1 MKKTLKWLIFIAY
14 IAALVYFMFFAEILG
29 RTDVSRTYRYNLVP
43 FKEIKRFVNHFWQ
56 LGLTAVLA
64 NIAGNVVAFM
74 PFGFCLPLIADHRIK
89 FFGCMLYTFG
99 LSLAIELIQLV
110 IQNCQRQEHL
120 RFLIGI
126 ELLMERQRVHL
137 VFHIGI
143 LMHQLIADAEI
154 IVLAQFQQALP
165 FVDRPAHH
173 AAGN

>member
-1 MKKTLKWLIFIAY
+1 MADFYCVYCCTGIFYVLCGNSRKDGCITHVP
-14 IAALVYFMFFAEILG
+14 VY
-29 RTDVSRTYRYNLVP
+29 LVP

-110 IQNCQRQEHL
+110 SKVGSFDVDDLMLNTLGGVLGYLTFLCYKKMCQ
-120 RFLIGI
+120 
-126 ELLMERQRVHL
+126 
-137 VFHIGI
+137 FH
-143 LMHQLIADAEI
+143 
-154 IVLAQFQQALP
+154 
-165 FVDRPAHH
+165 RKRKKS
-173 AAGN
+173 

>member
-110 IQNCQRQEHL
+110 SKVGSFDVDDLLLNTIGGIVGFICYRIIQKARVRRKL
-120 RFLIGI
+120 RGKKTY
-126 ELLMERQRVHL
+126 
-137 VFHIGI
+137 
-143 LMHQLIADAEI
+143 
-154 IVLAQFQQALP
+154 
-165 FVDRPAHH
+165 
-173 AAGN
+173 

>member
-1 MKKTLKWLIFIAY
+1 MKNRKMKKTLKWLIFIAY

-29 RTDVSRTYRYNLVP
+29 
-43 FKEIKRFVNHFWQ
+43 IKRFVNHFWQ

-110 IQNCQRQEHL
+110 SKVGSFDVDDLMLNTLGGVLGYLTFLCYKKMCQ
-120 RFLIGI
+120 
-126 ELLMERQRVHL
+126 
-137 VFHIGI
+137 FH
-143 LMHQLIADAEI
+143 
-154 IVLAQFQQALP
+154 
-165 FVDRPAHH
+165 RKRKKS
-173 AAGN
+173 

>member
-89 FFGCMLYTFG
+89 FF
-99 LSLAIELIQLV
+99 E
-110 IQNCQRQEHL
+110 
-120 RFLIGI
+120 IG
-126 ELLMERQRVHL
+126 R
-137 VFHIGI
+137 
-143 LMHQLIADAEI
+143 
-154 IVLAQFQQALP
+154 
-165 FVDRPAHH
+165 AHV
-173 AAGN
+173 

>member
-1 MKKTLKWLIFIAY
+1 MKNRKMKKTLKWLIFIAY

-110 IQNCQRQEHL
+110 SKVGSFDVDNLMLNTLGGVLGYLTFLCYKKMCQ
-120 RFLIGI
+120 
-126 ELLMERQRVHL
+126 
-137 VFHIGI
+137 FH
-143 LMHQLIADAEI
+143 
-154 IVLAQFQQALP
+154 
-165 FVDRPAHH
+165 RKRKKS
-173 AAGN
+173 

>member
-1 MKKTLKWLIFIAY
+1 MKNRKMKKTLKWLIFIAY

-74 PFGFCLPLIADHRIK
+74 
-89 FFGCMLYTFG
+89 LYTFG

-110 IQNCQRQEHL
+110 SKVGSFDVDDLMLNTLGGVLGYLTFLCYKKMCQ
-120 RFLIGI
+120 
-126 ELLMERQRVHL
+126 
-137 VFHIGI
+137 FH
-143 LMHQLIADAEI
+143 
-154 IVLAQFQQALP
+154 
-165 FVDRPAHH
+165 RKRKKS
-173 AAGN
+173 

>member
-99 LSLAIELIQLV
+99 LSLDVDDLMLNTLGGV
-110 IQNCQRQEHL
+110 LGYLTFLCYKKMCQ
-120 RFLIGI
+120 
-126 ELLMERQRVHL
+126 
-137 VFHIGI
+137 FH
-143 LMHQLIADAEI
+143 
-154 IVLAQFQQALP
+154 
-165 FVDRPAHH
+165 RKRKKS
-173 AAGN
+173 